1 MGIDQTT
8 PMIDVIAPVTIDN
21 IRAAAGAIEGAVVPT
36 PFRTSITL
44 SEMIGARVALKLEIF
59 QFTASFK
66 ERGALNRLL
75 ALTGEE
81 RKRGVVAMSAGNHAQ
96 AVAYHATRLGIPA
109 TIVMPRDTPFIKV
122 TNTERLG
129 ATVALH
135 GANLEEAAAHAGK
148 LGSRG
153 NLTFVH
159 PYDDAMIVAG
169 QGTVAL
175 EMLESMPDLDCLL
188 VPIGGGGLIAG
199 CAIAAKA
206 VKPDIEIIGV
216 EAALFPSMRQ
226 SIAGEAITASGD
238 TIADG
243 IAVKTPGKLTRRIIA
258 EHVDDIVL
266 VPENRIE
273 HAVHLYAEIEKIVVE
288 GAGAVTLAALLD
300 DPERFRDRKTGLV
313 VSGGN
318 IDSRTLATVLMRGL
332 VGAGRLMR
340 LRVDVPDKPGNLAL
354 VTSLIGSLG
363 GNIVEVMHNRWFR
376 DVPAGRTGVDFVIE
390 IRAPEDARTIVS
402 GLADNGIQARQLS
415 SDAVA
420 G

>member
-1 MGIDQTT
+1 MTDATL
-8 PMIDVIAPVTIDN
+8 PVTIED
-21 IRAAAGAIEGAVVPT
+21 IRSAARVIDGAVAKT
-36 PFRTSITL
+36 PFAVSGTL
-44 SEMIGARVALKLEIF
+44 SAMTGVSVALKLEIF
-59 QFTASFK
+59 QYTASFK
-66 ERGALNRLL
+66 ERGALNRLT
-75 ALTGEE
+75 ALTEDE
-81 RKRGVVAMSAGNHAQ
+81 RGRGVVAMSAGNHAQ

-129 ATVALH
+129 ASVVLK
-135 GANLEEAAAHAGK
+135 GDNLEEAAAHARK
-148 LGSRG
+148 LGKAG
-153 NLTFVH
+153 NLIFIH
-159 PYDDAMIVAG
+159 PYDDPLIIAG

-175 EMLESMPDLDCLL
+175 EMIDAIPDLDCLL

-216 EAALFPSMRQ
+216 QAALFPSMRQ
-226 SIAGEAITASGD
+226 AIAGETISASGD

-243 IAVKTPGKLTRRIIA
+243 IAVKQPGKLNRRIIA
-258 EHVDDIVL
+258 EQVDDIVL
-266 VPENRIE
+266 VPESRIE

-300 DPERFRDRKTGLV
+300 DFARFKGRKLGVV

-340 LRVDVPDKPGNLAL
+340 LRVAVPDKPGNLAN
-354 VTSLIGSLG
+354 VTTLIGTLG
-363 GNIVEVMHNRWFR
+363 GNIVEVQHNRWFR

-390 IRAPEDARTIVS
+390 IRAPADSEAIIS
-402 GLADNGIQARQLS
+402 GLAENGIEARRLS

>member
-1 MGIDQTT
+1 MIDTT
-8 PMIDVIAPVTIDN
+8 PPVTIDD
-21 IRAAAGAIEGAVVPT
+21 IRTAARIIDGAVAKT
-36 PFRTSITL
+36 PFAVSGTF
-44 SEMIGARVALKLEIF
+44 SEMTGASVALKLEIF
-59 QFTASFK
+59 QYTASFK
-66 ERGALNRLL
+66 ERGALNRLM
-75 ALTGEE
+75 ALTDEE
-81 RKRGVVAMSAGNHAQ
+81 RGPGVVAMSAGNHAQ

-129 ATVALH
+129 ATVVLH
-135 GANLEEAAAHAGK
+135 GDNLEEAAAHARK
-148 LGSRG
+148 LGNAE

-159 PYDDAMIVAG
+159 PYDDPMILAG

-175 EMLESMPDLDCLL
+175 EMMDTVPDLDCLL
-188 VPIGGGGLIAG
+188 IPIGGGGLIAG

-206 VKPDIEIIGV
+206 MKPDIEIIGV
-216 EAALFPSMRQ
+216 QAALFPSMRQ
-226 SIAGEAITASGD
+226 ALAGEKIAASGE

-243 IAVKTPGKLTRRIIA
+243 IAVKQPGSLTRKIIA

-266 VPENRIE
+266 VSENRIE

-300 DPERFRDRKTGLV
+300 DPARFKGRKLGIV

-340 LRVDVPDKPGNLAL
+340 LRVEVPDKPGNLAT
-354 VTSLIGSLG
+354 VTSLIGTLG
-363 GNIVEVMHNRWFR
+363 GNIVDVQHNRWFR
-376 DVPAGRTGVDFVIE
+376 DVPAGRTGVDFVLE
-390 IRAPEDARTIVS
+390 IRAPADAEAIIEGLGKNGIDAR
-402 GLADNGIQARQLS
+402 RLS

>member
-1 MGIDQTT
+1 
-8 PMIDVIAPVTIDN
+8 MIDVTPALTIDD
-21 IRAAAGAIEGAVVPT
+21 IRTAARIIDGAVAKT
-36 PFRTSITL
+36 PFTVSSTL
-44 SEMIGARVALKLEIF
+44 SEMTGASVALKLEIF
-59 QFTASFK
+59 QYTASFK
-66 ERGALNRLL
+66 ERGALNRLV
-75 ALTGEE
+75 ALTDDE
-81 RKRGVVAMSAGNHAQ
+81 RGRGIVAMSAGNHAQ

-122 TNTERLG
+122 SNTERLG
-129 ATVALH
+129 ASVVLH
-135 GANLEEAAAHAGK
+135 GDNLEDAATHARK
-148 LGSRG
+148 LGKAG

-159 PYDDAMIVAG
+159 PYDDPMIIAG

-175 EMLESMPDLDCLL
+175 EMIGAIPDLDCLL

-206 VKPDIEIIGV
+206 LKPDIEIIGV
-216 EAALFPSMRQ
+216 EAALIPSMQ
-226 SIAGEAITASGD
+226 QAIAGEAISVGGD

-243 IAVKTPGKLTRRIIA
+243 IAVKQPGKLSRKIIA

-266 VPENRIE
+266 VSENRIE

-288 GAGAVTLAALLD
+288 GAGAVTLAAVLNG
-300 DPERFRDRKTGLV
+300 PARFRNRKLGLV

-340 LRVDVPDKPGNLAL
+340 LRVEVPDKPGNLAA
-354 VTSLIGSLG
+354 VTTLIGTLG
-363 GNIVEVMHNRWFR
+363 GNIVEVQHNRWFR

-390 IRAPEDARTIVS
+390 IRAPVDSEAIILGLAKNGIDAR
-402 GLADNGIQARQLS
+402 RLS
-415 SDAVA
+415 SDAIA

>member
-1 MGIDQTT
+1 
-8 PMIDVIAPVTIDN
+8 MIDVTPPVTIDD
-21 IRAAAGAIEGAVVPT
+21 IRTAAWVIDGAVAKT
-36 PFRTSITL
+36 PFAVSGTL
-44 SEMIGARVALKLEIF
+44 SEMTGASAALKLEIF
-59 QFTASFK
+59 QYTASFK
-66 ERGALNRLL
+66 ERGALNRLM
-75 ALTGEE
+75 ALTDDE
-81 RKRGVVAMSAGNHAQ
+81 RARGIVAMSAGNHAQ
-96 AVAYHATRLGIPA
+96 AVAYHATKLEIPA

-129 ATVALH
+129 ATVVLQ
-135 GANLEEAAAHAGK
+135 GNNLEDAAAHARK
-148 LGSRG
+148 LGRAG
-153 NLTFVH
+153 NLTFIH
-159 PYDDAMIVAG
+159 PYDDSLIIAG

-175 EMLESMPDLDCLL
+175 EMIDTIPDLDCLL

-216 EAALFPSMRQ
+216 QAALFPSMHQ
-226 SIAGEAITASGD
+226 AIAGEAIRVSGD

-243 IAVKTPGKLTRRIIA
+243 IAVKQPGKLTRKIIA
-258 EHVDDIVL
+258 EQVDDIVL
-266 VPENRIE
+266 IPERQIE
-273 HAVHLYAEIEKIVVE
+273 HAVHLFAEIEKIVVE

-300 DPERFRDRKTGLV
+300 DTARFKGRNLGLV

-340 LRVDVPDKPGNLAL
+340 LRVEVPDKPGNLAN
-354 VTSLIGSLG
+354 VTTLIGTLG
-363 GNIVEVMHNRWFR
+363 GNIVEVQHNRWFR

-390 IRAPEDARTIVS
+390 IRAPADSDAIIS
-402 GLADNGIQARQLS
+402 GLAENGIHARRLS